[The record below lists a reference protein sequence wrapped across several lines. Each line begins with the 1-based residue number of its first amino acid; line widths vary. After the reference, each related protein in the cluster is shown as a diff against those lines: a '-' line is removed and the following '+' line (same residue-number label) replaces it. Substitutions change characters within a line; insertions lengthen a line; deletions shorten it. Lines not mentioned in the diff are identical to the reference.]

1 MSPSR
6 KFDLFRK
13 LQIPAAPFDALQ
25 HRSSTAN
32 LQFYAF
38 DVLIHRGKNVLRL
51 PLEARRE
58 LLTDVLKKVEYP
70 VLQSQHFYAKPA
82 EMIRAAKEL
91 QLEGLIAKRKG
102 SLYEPGRRT
111 GAWLKYKLNRSQE
124 FVIGG
129 YTPGNPFDA
138 LIVGYHEGKV
148 LKFAAKVRNGFVPHV
163 RREVFQKFKN
173 LTTDKCP
180 FANLPE

>member
-38 DVLIHRGKNVLRL
+38 DVLIHRGQNVLQL
-51 PLEARRE
+51 PLEARPE
-58 LLTDVLKKVEYP
+58 LLTDMLKKVEYP
-70 VLQSQHFYAKPA
+70 VLQSQHFYAKPS

-91 QLEGLIAKRKG
+91 QLEGLIAKR
-102 SLYEPGRRT
+102 SDSVCEPGKRT
-111 GAWLKYKLNRSQE
+111 GAWLKYKFNRSQE

-129 YTPGNPFDA
+129 YTPGNAFDA
-138 LIVGYHEGKV
+138 LIVGYYESKALQFV
-148 LKFAAKVRNGFVPHV
+148 AKVRNGFVPHV
-163 RREVFQKFKN
+163 RRALSQQLKG
-173 LTTDKCP
+173 LTTTKY
-180 FANLPE
+180 